1 MPIYEYRCSN
11 CGQKA
16 RKFWRTFSAVD
27 DASLQ
32 CPRCAEFR
40 FQRLVSRVA
49 VLRSEESHLEDL
61 ADPDSLA
68 DSTQGQL
75 DGVRAKAFGVPFFGW
90 KGIKID
96 GSKMENV
103 IARVSVGQKGSIGN
117 GLYLGGG
124 KKSKPVGWYLGAGYF
139 NNRGPL
145 VGKLSFFF

>member
-1 MPIYEYRCSN
+1 MPIYEYRCTH

-32 CPRCAEFR
+32 CPRCAEFK

-68 DSTQGQL
+68 GLDEEDPRSLGRWLRKMSREMGEEMPAEFDEVIDRLEAGQSPEEIEESMPDL
-75 DGVRAKAFGVPFFGW
+75 AADMGGMGGMGGSGSDGFV
-90 KGIKID
+90 D
-96 GSKMENV
+96 
-103 IARVSVGQKGSIGN
+103 
-117 GLYLGGG
+117 L
-124 KKSKPVGWYLGAGYF
+124 
-139 NNRGPL
+139 
-145 VGKLSFFF
+145 